1 MRAANTRQLPV
12 RTCSRTEKII
22 RQKLVYKFNSGL
34 SCGVVLPRE
43 LRRTSNLKVAGV
55 TPA

>member
-1 MRAANTRQLPV
+1 MRAANTRQL
-12 RTCSRTEKII
+12 RTCSRTEKTG
-22 RQKLVYKFNSGL
+22 QKRVYKFNSGL
-34 SCGVVLPRE
+34 SCGVVLPWE